1 MVMEVD
7 GGLGQRRPRGCHQ
20 KHPRRSP
27 PEKENMVYLKIA
39 LSPSLRKRIEG
50 RKGGRSGGVCQGVG
64 ELGDSTG
71 LGKRQCER
79 TRSARAPSWEK
90 KKQREK
96 ALLFVH
102 ESRCNL
108 HCD

>member
-64 ELGDSTG
+64 MKNTWRKTKPVGPWEDIK
-71 LGKRQCER
+71 KRNGN
-79 TRSARAPSWEK
+79 
-90 KKQREK
+90 
-96 ALLFVH
+96 L
-102 ESRCNL
+102 SRGE
-108 HCD
+108 CDIYDA